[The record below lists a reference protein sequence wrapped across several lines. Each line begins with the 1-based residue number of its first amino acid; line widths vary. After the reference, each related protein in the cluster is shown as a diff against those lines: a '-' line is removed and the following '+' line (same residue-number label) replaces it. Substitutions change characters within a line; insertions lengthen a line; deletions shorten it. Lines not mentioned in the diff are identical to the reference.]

1 MIDIDNGGDDESY
14 LVLEK
19 HHQKNR
25 TVRPPDPRTNGKAA
39 ALAAPSFHR
48 SSATSSAPAA
58 HSSGNASRKNHPIQS
73 SATSSAPRAAP
84 KPVPHA
90 QASSGASRTIHA
102 TQPSSGPPQPSQAH
116 GNNKSGNTR
125 NTNNN
130 DDDNTVDTD
139 DNDGDVSDAAA
150 GITIRRRSNLKTE
163 RLPTQLR
170 FYSGCWVDV
179 LKDAKYHY
187 RLHIHTEEPFPERS
201 RNSLTV
207 AHERL
212 LEAIGK
218 FQEEV
223 KLELDGGLL
232 QFFSIEIY

>member
-48 SSATSSAPAA
+48 SSAPAA
-58 HSSGNASRKNHPIQS
+58 HSSSNASRKNHPTQS

-90 QASSGASRTIHA
+90 QASSVASRTIHA

-130 DDDNTVDTD
+130 DDARHDNTVDTD

-223 KLELDGGLL
+223 KLELDEGLL